1 MLERLDKQGEPIA
14 KAVNQKSEYC
24 WGLVTNRMQFQP
36 LTLTT
41 QMEGHQAGVTVMA
54 FVASENLGAI
64 SFRPVAA
71 VHNPVMLLDHRNS
84 RKRVASPLCHFPN
97 SRAHLHDGT

>member
-14 KAVNQKSEYC
+14 KAVKQKSEYC

-84 RKRVASPLCHFPN
+84 RKRVTASSLPLPKFK
-97 SRAHLHDGT
+97 SASA